1 MYGYQRVK
9 SFFAGTSRVARFPIR
24 SPASKSDEQH
34 EPRCDDENDVW
45 DADAACAATEA
56 TGVGRE
62 SWKGPGIGL
71 IQFMDGEPIDSSGR
85 IGPATD
91 FACRFE

>member
-34 EPRCDDENDVW
+34 DPVVMTKNDVW
-45 DADAACAATEA
+45 DTDAACAATEA
-56 TGVGRE
+56 TGVDESTGRDQA
-62 SWKGPGIGL
+62 L
-71 IQFMDGEPIDSSGR
+71 D
-85 IGPATD
+85 
-91 FACRFE
+91 